1 MTIKELTAD
10 VIVDTVLSVSLK
22 DGKALV
28 SMTVSPDDENAFA
41 AFSDDEK
48 KVIRTAIL
56 RKVKQL
62 INVQAL
68 ALYKNN
74 PLKAVSACFIPFT
87 IPAPYGTG
95 KPAIFSLACRQFLD
109 AEKQS
114 NYDTY
119 ALSMNRLF
127 AWYAGRKPT
136 EQAKVRKDIKYFL
149 DQSFKLFTAEN
160 IRANEK
166 DVDLLIQ
173 SSINVRAGKA
183 QTFKEN
189 QVQGKIEFVLNSKV
203 NNTPY
208 LIELVSKTKDYNRI
222 VPDAVEFKAP
232 AKY

>member
-1 MTIKELTAD
+1 MTIKELTTNMTTPTA
-10 VIVDTVLSVSLK
+10 LSVSLK

-28 SMTVSPDDENAFA
+28 SMTVSQNDETAFN

-48 KVIRTAIL
+48 EVIRTAIL

-62 INVQAL
+62 INTQAL
-68 ALYKNN
+68 TIYKDN

-95 KPAIFSLACRQFLD
+95 KPAIFTLACRQFLD

-149 DQSFKLFTAEN
+149 DQSFKLFTN
-160 IRANEK
+160 DPIRANEK

-183 QTFKEN
+183 QTFKES
-189 QVQGKIEFVLNSKV
+189 QVHSKIEFVLNSKV

-208 LIELVSKTKDYNRI
+208 LIELVSKTKDYNRT

-232 AKY
+232 ANY

>member
-1 MTIKELTAD
+1 MTIKELTANMTA
-10 VIVDTVLSVSLK
+10 DTVLSVSLK

-28 SMTVSPDDENAFA
+28 SMIVSPDDENAFT

-56 RKVKQL
+56 RKVKDL

-95 KPAIFSLACRQFLD
+95 KSAIFTLACRQFLD

-136 EQAKVRKDIKYFL
+136 EQMKVRKDIKYFL

-222 VPDAVEFKAP
+222 IPDAVEFKAP